1 MCFESVTSIIFCTAL
16 SEYGQVL
23 LEESKTVRYLF
34 IFDHLID
41 FSLML
46 QNRKVE
52 SLVLLESVTNSRWF
66 LRMSIIFFLNK
77 IDVSQSK
84 LAKVCRLALGATF
97 SHLRLCSQKPMEKYF
112 PEYTAVRQ
120 TGYQQDCQVRTL

>member
-1 MCFESVTSIIFCTAL
+1 MAL
-16 SEYGQVL
+16 SEYDQVL
-23 LEESKTVRYLF
+23 LEESKT
-34 IFDHLID
+34 
-41 FSLML
+41 
-46 QNRKVE
+46 NRKVE

-84 LAKVCRLALGATF
+84 LAK
-97 SHLRLCSQKPMEKYF
+97 KPMEKYF

-120 TGYQQDCQVRTL
+120 TGYQQDCQHILFFVTAQR

>member
-46 QNRKVE
+46 QNWMVQ
-52 SLVLLESVTNSRWF
+52 SLVLFESVTNSRWF
-66 LRMSIIFFLNK
+66 LITSIILFLNK
-77 IDVSQSK
+77 IDESKSK
-84 LAKVCRLALGATF
+84 LPKVFRLALIHWVPPF
-97 SHLRLCSQKPMEKYF
+97 LIEVFVHRYHW
-112 PEYTAVRQ
+112 
-120 TGYQQDCQVRTL
+120 

>member
-1 MCFESVTSIIFCTAL
+1 
-16 SEYGQVL
+16 
-23 LEESKTVRYLF
+23 
-34 IFDHLID
+34 
-41 FSLML
+41 
-46 QNRKVE
+46 
-52 SLVLLESVTNSRWF
+52 
-66 LRMSIIFFLNK
+66 MSIIFFLNK